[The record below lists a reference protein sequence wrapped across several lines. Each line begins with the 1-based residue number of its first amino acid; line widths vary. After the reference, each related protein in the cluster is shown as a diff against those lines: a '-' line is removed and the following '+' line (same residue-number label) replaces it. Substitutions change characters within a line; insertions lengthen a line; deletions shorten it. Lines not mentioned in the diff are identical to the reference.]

1 MNSALFLALRR
12 MRAPLIVLIVAYA
25 VSILG
30 MVLIPGV
37 DGQGMPWRVSFFHAF
52 YFVSYT
58 ATTIGFGE
66 IPYAF
71 TDAQRMWVTATIYI
85 TVVAWF
91 YALGKILQIMQ
102 DPAFQHV
109 LAAGRFGRAVHGL
122 REPFFIVCGFGE
134 TGGELVEAFD
144 HRGVRA
150 VVVDLSPARVGEVE
164 LVDLLLD
171 VPALVGDVR
180 TPETLV
186 LAGLRHPKCAG
197 LVALTNDDQANL
209 AVAATARLLRPGLP
223 VVCRCESEQTAKSM
237 AAFGVDQVIDP
248 FALFGV
254 HLATALR
261 KPGHFLLRE
270 WLTAAPDELSREPL
284 FPPTGRWVLCGFG
297 RFGTRTA
304 MGLELAGNTVT
315 IIDSD
320 PEVAAASGL
329 LCGHGTERDTLER
342 AGIRDAVGLI
352 AGTADD
358 VTNLSIVQIG
368 RQIRRDLFVVAR
380 QNQRRN
386 GVLFEAAGGT
396 VTVQPTMVVVHECLA
411 YLMSPLLGR
420 FLASVADQ
428 PNEWANELI
437 ARIAAVME
445 ERVPESWAIRLDAHE
460 APAIVEA
467 LASRTLT
474 LAVLLADPQR
484 RSEDLPVVPLAI
496 ERGDGLIVLPGPDAA
511 LERGD
516 RLLFCGRGRGRRKQF
531 LTIADAN
538 VLRYVATG
546 QDVPGGWIWS
556 RFARSGEA

>member
-30 MVLIPGV
+30 MVLVPGV

-329 LCGHGTERDTLER
+329 LCGHGTERDRNPRCGR
-342 AGIRDAVGLI
+342 AH
-352 AGTADD
+352 
-358 VTNLSIVQIG
+358 
-368 RQIRRDLFVVAR
+368 RRDG
-380 QNQRRN
+380 RRRDEP
-386 GVLFEAAGGT
+386 VDRADRSPDPAGPVRRG
-396 VTVQPTMVVVHECLA
+396 PTE
-411 YLMSPLLGR
+411 
-420 FLASVADQ
+420 
-428 PNEWANELI
+428 
-437 ARIAAVME
+437 
-445 ERVPESWAIRLDAHE
+445 
-460 APAIVEA
+460 PA
-467 LASRTLT
+467 
-474 LAVLLADPQR
+474 PQR
-484 RSEDLPVVPLAI
+484 RAV
-496 ERGDGLIVLPGPDAA
+496 
-511 LERGD
+511 
-516 RLLFCGRGRGRRKQF
+516 RGRRRDCHRA
-531 LTIADAN
+531 ADDGRRAR
-538 VLRYVATG
+538 VPRLPDVAAARALSGVRGGPAERVG
-546 QDVPGGWIWS
+546 QRAHRAHRGGDG
-556 RFARSGEA
+556 REGAGKLGDPARCP